1 MLMSLDR
8 TQAFFRQYANDFDAI
23 YGNQNGLINS
33 VINRLFRKSM
43 RLRFEKSIEGCNP
56 IEGKSVLDI
65 GCGPGHYSITLDQRG
80 AVRVVG
86 IDFAE
91 GMLQLATEHA
101 AKVGIGE
108 ICKFV
113 VADFYTY
120 PPQEL
125 FDYVIVMGF
134 MDYMP
139 DPEKVV
145 AKVLSLTR
153 DKAFFSFPVAG
164 GILGWQRAIPVA
176 GQQCFLRMCFE
187 RSACLRTLSSS
198 PFRTSSYQGGVP
210 AHAVLDHHSRRRTHH
225 DGATLPFRS
234 VVLLLPSGR
243 SSSRDSSVAAH

>member
-8 TQAFFRQYANDFDAI
+8 TQAFFHQYANDFDAI
-23 YGNQNGLINS
+23 YGNQNGPFNS

-43 RLRFEKSIEGCNP
+43 RLRFEKSIAGCSP
-56 IEGKSVLDI
+56 IEGRSVLDV
-65 GCGPGHYSITLDQRG
+65 GCGPGHYSITLAQRG
-80 AVRVVG
+80 AARVVG

-101 AKVGIGE
+101 RQVGVGE
-108 ICKFV
+108 TCKFM
-113 VADFYTY
+113 VADFYNY

-153 DKAFFSFPVAG
+153 EKAFFSFPVAG
-164 GILGWQRAIPVA
+164 GILGWQRAMRYKKR
-176 GQQCFLRMCFE
+176 CDLFLYTEEQLKEIFAHFPE
-187 RSACLRTLSSS
+187 ATA
-198 PFRTSSYQGGVP
+198 TIEP
-210 AHAVLDHHSRRRTHH
+210 A
-225 DGATLPFRS
+225 
-234 VVLLLPSGR
+234 
-243 SSSRDSSVAAH
+243 SRDYFVTLARNKGAS